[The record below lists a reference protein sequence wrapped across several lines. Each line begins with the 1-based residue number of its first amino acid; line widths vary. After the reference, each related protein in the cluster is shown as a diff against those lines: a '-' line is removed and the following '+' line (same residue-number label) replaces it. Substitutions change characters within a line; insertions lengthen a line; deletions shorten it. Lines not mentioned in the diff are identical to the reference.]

1 MKSEELFRMLE
12 DIDDAYILEAK
23 EDEPR
28 RMPWKIIGTAA
39 AIAVVAIGTVW
50 FSARLLNRPEGP
62 QELAA
67 PTISTEP
74 GTSDHTAAPDVS
86 TRPDAPDVSTQPTA
100 EPTTPVPVATDRPDQ
115 TPPSANPTPYP
126 PDITGESGTGAPGPV
141 TPESPVQPSP
151 QMVRFETP
159 TLPGFA
165 DIDWPEDG
173 PHEPPL
179 YAEYIHN
186 DEGDFIVFT
195 CPVPEMNL
203 EPLVFDITGQIEDG
217 FFNAFI
223 LDLFDQPQ
231 RLFVLAVND
240 DGTYEIYWDHDPYND
255 TEWWLES
262 EP

>member
-1 MKSEELFRMLE
+1 MKSEDLFRMLG
-12 DIDDAYILEAK
+12 DIDDAFIQEA
-23 EDEPR
+23 EESER
-28 RMPWKIIGTAA
+28 RRAPWMIIGTAA

-86 TRPDAPDVSTQPTA
+86 TRPDAPVVSTPPAA
-100 EPTTPVPVATDRPDQ
+100 EPTTPVPGATDRPDQ
-115 TPPSANPTPYP
+115 TPPSSDPTPYP
-126 PDITGESGTGAPGPV
+126 PDISGESGTGALGPV
-141 TPESPVQPSP
+141 TPDPPVRPTP
-151 QMVRFETP
+151 QVVPFDP
-159 TLPGFA
+159 VLPGSGE
-165 DIDWPEDG
+165 IDWPEDG
-173 PHEPPL
+173 PHEPP
-179 YAEYIHN
+179 YRAEYVHN

-195 CPVPEMNL
+195 CPVPELNL
-203 EPLVFDITGQIEDG
+203 EPVTLDITGMITDG
-217 FFNAFI
+217 RLIAHV

-231 RLFVLAVND
+231 RLLVLQVYE